1 MLQIEFTIKITMLGT
16 VSTIILKYVDRGY
29 NMSELSNFISSVG
42 FPIVVSIAMFY
53 QNNILSSNYQKL
65 TEQLQ
70 EKIESNTETLT
81 RLIEK
86 LDQDNLLKEKSEK

>member
-1 MLQIEFTIKITMLGT
+1 MLVI

-29 NMSELSNFISSVG
+29 SMNELSSFISSVG

-53 QNNILSSNYQKL
+53 QNNVLSVNYQKI

-70 EKIESNTETLT
+70 QKIESNTEIIT

-86 LDQDNLLKEKSEK
+86 LDQDDLLKEKSDKQ